1 MKRNENRKKRN
12 EKNYVALA
20 LICMIAVAFVGCKEP
35 EAVSTETST
44 VEPVSEP
51 ASEVVSEEVSED
63 ISEEVVEEV
72 YSAQEVMTLI
82 DDLTAR
88 YQYNDPEH
96 IKALVIAANLD
107 YISAEDLDTLL
118 TTYGYTMDDLSALYD
133 ACAMDSNLSMGNTLS
148 YYSGVTDSVSP
159 EQEYT
164 NRIALSAVMLN
175 ENDKQFAAT
184 FDENS
189 RLVAQLDSEARTVL
203 ADIISSEYST
213 SGEHTVVSF
222 AYTLSRGVVMENPY
236 ATYQNTMAK

>member
-1 MKRNENRKKRN
+1 MKRKVKKSNRSL
-12 EKNYVALA
+12 VVLFAL
-20 LICMIAVAFVGCKEP
+20 LAVTLVGCN
-35 EAVSTETST
+35 
-44 VEPVSEP
+44 EPVADEP
-51 ASEVVSEEVSED
+51 VTSASEVQSEEVSEEVSDEASEE
-63 ISEEVVEEV
+63 ISEEVAEET

-82 DDLTAR
+82 DNLTAK

-107 YISAEDLDTLL
+107 YITAEDLDTIL

-236 ATYQNTMAK
+236 ATYQNN